1 MNLSIC
7 SHRARLTCSLIL
19 SFACILSGTVSHA
32 DLILT
37 GIIDGPL
44 FGGKPKAIEL
54 YATVAI
60 PDLSIYG
67 VELVSN
73 TGTSANAVE
82 TVFSGAL
89 NAGDY
94 YYVAEDTTEFT
105 NFFGFTPDLVS
116 NNVSHNGD
124 DDFYIYKNGTVI
136 DVWGGSD
143 GVDNTGTVADIL
155 DSWAY
160 RLNGTSFSGA
170 FDPNNWNI
178 QPTNTLDGESTAA
191 NANVPFGTY
200 QAAPVPEPSTLALA
214 GIGLVGVAAAV
225 IRRRVHTGRK

>member
-1 MNLSIC
+1 M
-7 SHRARLTCSLIL
+7 
-19 SFACILSGTVSHA
+19 
-32 DLILT
+32 ILT

-44 FGGKPKAIEL
+44 SDGRPKAIEL